1 MITHRKVKLCFPNA
15 VRHRCKG
22 IRDLIVNLL
31 MWVQSPQ
38 TSSSLPLLYLR
49 ACNEQKVKG
58 ALGFVQHILSLRF
71 SLFSHM
77 HHHHYLLLLTKSTK
91 PRLPVFKVRVQLN
104 FRNYLTFLSSLG
116 SRLIQAKQKRWS
128 VVLLT
133 VGLLIF
139 SFHGPRHVGFVSWF
153 MWVCK
158 LYYQTVQFSPSTV
171 VGYNTARR
179 QESWL
184 VVLEKKI
191 RSILLATTSPR
202 IKLLAS

>member
-1 MITHRKVKLCFPNA
+1 MHLRRPSLVHIRAKHKRHRPWWVLKFNKNCLPSLRASSAVIKCTILHNNMITHRRVKLCFPNA

-31 MWVQSPQ
+31 MCVQSPQ

-49 ACNEQKVKG
+49 AYNEQKVKG

-77 HHHHYLLLLTKSTK
+77 HHHHHLLLLTKSTK

-139 SFHGPRHVGFVSWF
+139 SFHGPSSCWLCLLVHVS
-153 MWVCK
+153 
-158 LYYQTVQFSPSTV
+158 L
-171 VGYNTARR
+171 
-179 QESWL
+179 
-184 VVLEKKI
+184 
-191 RSILLATTSPR
+191 
-202 IKLLAS
+202 